1 MKVTTW
7 NVNGVRARAEAVL
20 EWVSREQPDVL
31 CLQEIKASPEAVPA
45 SVCALDGY
53 WCHWHGHKGYSGV
66 ALHLRRS
73 TFPAPPAF
81 VHPPFDVETR
91 IVTAVLG
98 PWVIA
103 SVYVPNGN
111 RNYPIKVRF
120 LEALDAFVADVHAS
134 GRQVLLCGDLNV
146 ALEARDVHPK
156 LRKPTETGQTP
167 AEQAM
172 LAGILG
178 HGLVD
183 LLRRFDP
190 ENDRLFTWWAPWRQM
205 RERNIGWRLDY
216 VLASASLAES
226 ARSCTVSRE
235 FGTSD
240 HAPVTAVL
248 DLAAPAYAADEPEP
262 PARPRP
268 KGQLVLD
275 LRGGGGLS
283 AARPPA

>member
-7 NVNGVRARAEAVL
+7 NVNGVRARASTVL
-20 EWVSREQPDVL
+20 ELVRREQPDVL

-45 SVCALDGY
+45 AVCELDGY

-66 ALHLRRS
+66 ALHLRKA
-73 TFPAPPAF
+73 TFPLPPPF

-91 IVTAVLG
+91 IVTAPLG
-98 PWVIA
+98 EWVVA

-111 RNYPIKVRF
+111 RDYPAKVRF
-120 LEALDAFVADVHAS
+120 LEALEAFVADVHAS
-134 GRQVLLCGDLNV
+134 GRQLLLCGDLNV
-146 ALEARDVHPK
+146 ALEPRDVHPK

-167 AEQAM
+167 EEQAM

-178 HGLVD
+178 QGLVD

-190 ENDRLFTWWAPWRQM
+190 DNDRLFTWWAPWRLS

-216 VLASASLAES
+216 VLASPGLAAA
-226 ARSCTVSRE
+226 ARSCTVARE

-248 DLAAPAYAADEPEP
+248 DLAPPAYPAGVEPAAV
-262 PARPRP
+262 AR
-268 KGQLVLD
+268 KGQMSLF
-275 LRGGGGLS
+275 GEG
-283 AARPPA
+283 